1 MPLDPLK
8 TTGIIKESFTRYL
21 TSSFHIRD
29 HKLRQLFYEEVEN
42 YGYMNGPI
50 LEATPPFKSECT
62 LKNLAEEGLISGV
75 AQQILMSCFPYLE
88 NKPLYTHQEKSIRKV
103 INNRNIL
110 ISSGTGS
117 GKTECFLIPI
127 LNSLINEHK
136 AGQLDHGVRALL
148 LYPMNAL
155 ANDQLRRLRDISAIM
170 EKDFPDVQITFGRY
184 VGDTRQTKKEAIEN
198 FRVTNPDKKL
208 VKGEL
213 LSREEMQKTPPH
225 ILITNYAMLE
235 YLMLRPDDSPLFDG
249 EYANKWKFLVLDE
262 AHIYNGAQGVE
273 MGMLLR
279 RLKDRICEG
288 QPGKLRC
295 IATSATLVKEEED
308 FDKVVEF
315 ANNLFGEVFDKQ
327 DIIKGERI
335 DILSSEE
342 VIDFPKELY
351 LDLDRI
357 IQETDEQKVDTDF
370 FIQVLKERKIPETL
384 ITDAKTKSDKSAK
397 KFLYEIL
404 LKDRRIFLLRNLLKE
419 SSQKLE
425 DILLKEKLQ
434 DIDLE
439 SLISLINIAV
449 WSKPH
454 KDSLPLLPARYHL
467 FVRAPEG
474 VFVSFYPETEIFLER
489 REVTDKGNAVF
500 ELATCR
506 RCGQEYL
513 VGNIVDGKLRHPFS
527 EIDTKG
533 KNKYFLITENTQ
545 IEDDEDE
552 GVAVAEE
559 TSEIYKIWKLCT
571 QCGTI
576 EEEETP
582 KCDCSKE
589 PNSIRTIKEIKF
601 ETDTL
606 NKCHSCGLRSIN
618 IVREFVF
625 QQDAPTSVLATALFQ
640 NLGTKRQEQKKIL
653 VFSDSRQDAAFFAPY
668 LELTY
673 KRILWR
679 RVIVEA
685 LKQNSSIKDY
695 RLESLCEDALNIALS
710 KNLFDQGMDDKQ
722 KEKEVWGWIIHEFC
736 ALDKRNC
743 LEGTGL
749 LSFSIIPPNEWM
761 PINELLEPPW
771 NLTIEEAKALYKML
785 LDTFRYNK
793 AITFPKEGPTP
804 QDEIFSRFNRNKEY
818 RFRGEVS
825 DNRNQI
831 YSFLPNVSRNNS
843 RLEFLK
849 KLNKKITEEE
859 IDNAECRKLL
869 GKIWNDLHSNWK
881 NSTLELINDSRH
893 GILFQLNYKFWQVNL
908 AQLDAHLFSCDKCGV
923 ILSNNVRGACP
934 TFGCDGNV
942 RPIDS
947 HKKEV
952 IERNHYRYLYEN
964 LSITN
969 LTAEEHTAQLKQD
982 EGTQVQNNF
991 ISGNINVLSCST
1003 TFELG
1008 VDLGELETIFLRNV
1022 PPEPAN
1028 YIQRAGR
1035 AGRRLDSV
1043 GFTLTFAQLRSHDL
1057 TYFKDPQKMVDG
1069 KIKPPVVQ
1077 IKNEKIVRRHL
1088 HSIVL
1093 SRFFREHPDYFGVVD
1108 CFFRLEKIGDTGRQK
1123 LIEYLNSKPDF
1134 ILESLHRTI
1143 PEEMQTQFGV
1153 ERWNWTKDF
1162 IENDSSLEIAEVK
1175 LKDEYENL
1183 QGFIEEKKLAWN
1195 NATNQS
1201 ERNKLNYVIGWAEDR
1216 LKTIRN
1222 RQLIDFL
1229 ASSNVIPK
1237 YGFPVDVV
1245 ELAINSHIPEAK
1257 KIQLDRDLR
1266 IAIAEFAPS
1275 SQVVAKGLIW
1285 ESAGLRLLKN
1295 KAWPLYWYSECPNCG
1310 TFNLV
1315 DNAKIEEKLID
1326 ITCIGCKQKINR
1338 GNIHKFIKPSFGFV
1352 TNRETEPKRPED
1364 SRPKREFSTR
1374 PYFFDYKKDPV
1385 ENKFSIGNF
1394 SMVTNYSSSGELAV
1408 ICKGKKGAGFYVCFD
1423 CGSSYKERK
1432 SGEHKRPNGEKCSGT
1447 IRGPLHLGHTFTT
1460 DVLSILFEKF
1470 DKTETAMDGSFWLS
1484 LLYAI
1489 LEGTSQSL
1497 GIRRQD
1503 LDGCLYPFQN
1513 KIALVLFD
1521 SVPGGAGHVKRITEE
1536 NNLEEILIA
1545 TYNRL
1550 KSCQCGLETS
1560 CYSCLRN
1567 YQNQFC
1573 HDKLKRGLVVEFLG
1587 KNLF

>member
-1 MPLDPLK
+1 MSLDPLK
-8 TTGIIKESFTRYL
+8 TTEIIKESFTRYL

-29 HKLRQLFYEEVEN
+29 HKLRQLFYEEVEKF
-42 YGYMNGPI
+42 GYMNGPI

-62 LKNLAEEGLISGV
+62 LKNLAEEGLISAV

-88 NKPLYTHQEKSIRKV
+88 GKLLYTHQEKSIRKV

-127 LNSLINEHK
+127 LNHLINEHK
-136 AGQLDHGVRALL
+136 AGQLGHGVRALL

-184 VGDTRQTKKEAIEN
+184 VGDTKQTKKEAIEN
-198 FRVTNPDKKL
+198 FRFTNPGKEP
-208 VKGEL
+208 VKNEL

-225 ILITNYAMLE
+225 IIITNYAMLE

-279 RLKDRICEG
+279 RLKDRVCEG
-288 QPGKLRC
+288 QTGKLQC
-295 IATSATLVKEEED
+295 IATGATLVKEDED
-308 FDKVVEF
+308 FDKVAEF
-315 ANNLFGEVFDKQ
+315 ANNLFGETFEKQ
-327 DIIKGERI
+327 DIIKGEKI
-335 DILSSEE
+335 SIPSPEAM
-342 VIDFPKELY
+342 IDFPKEIY
-351 LDLDRI
+351 LALDKI
-357 IQETDEQKVDTDF
+357 IQETDEQKLDAEF
-370 FIQVLKERKIPETL
+370 FIQILKENNIPKSL

-404 LKDRRIFLLRNLLKE
+404 LKDRRISLLRNLLKE

-425 DILLKEKLQ
+425 DILQKEKLS
-434 DIDLE
+434 DIDRE

-449 WSKPH
+449 WSRPD
-454 KDSLPLLPARYHL
+454 KDSLPLLPARYHV

-474 VFVSFYPETEIFLER
+474 VFVSFYSEPKIFLER
-489 REVTDKGNAVF
+489 REVTDDCHAVF

-527 EIDTKG
+527 EIDTPR
-533 KNKYFLITENTQ
+533 KNKYFLITEDTK

-559 TSEIYKIWKLCT
+559 ISELDKVWKLCT
-571 QCGTI
+571 KCGLM
-576 EEEETP
+576 EEEEIP
-582 KCDCSKE
+582 KCDCPKE
-589 PNSIRTIKEIKF
+589 PNSVRTLIEINFK
-601 ETDTL
+601 TDTL

-640 NLGTKRQEQKKIL
+640 NLDVKKQGQKKIL

-685 LKQNSSIKDY
+685 LKQNESIKDY
-695 RLESLCEDALNIALS
+695 RLESLCGDVLNIALA

-722 KEKEVWGWIIHEFC
+722 KKKETWGWIIHEFC

-761 PINELLEPPW
+761 PINELLEPPL

-804 QDEIFSRFNRNKEY
+804 QDEIFKRFNRNKEY
-818 RFRGEVS
+818 RFRGEIS

-831 YSFLPNVSRNNS
+831 YSFLPTVKRNNS

-849 KLNKKITEEE
+849 KLNKKITGEE
-859 IDNAECRKLL
+859 IDNAKCRKLL
-869 GKIWNDLHSNWK
+869 GKIWNDIQSYWK
-881 NSTLELINDSRH
+881 DSSIELISDRRH
-893 GILFQLNYKFWQVNL
+893 GILYQLNYQFWRVNITKM
-908 AQLDAHLFSCDKCGV
+908 DPNLFSCDKCGV
-923 ILSNNVRGACP
+923 ILSHNVRRACP
-934 TFGCDGNV
+934 TFGCDGDVNL
-942 RPIDS
+942 IDS
-947 HKKEV
+947 YKKEI

-969 LTAEEHTAQLKQD
+969 LKAEEHTAQLKQD
-982 EGTQVQNNF
+982 EATQVQNNF
-991 ISGNINVLSCST
+991 ISGKINVLSCTT

-1008 VDLGELETIFLRNV
+1008 VDLGELETIFLRNI

-1028 YIQRAGR
+1028 YIQRSGR

-1057 TYFKDPQKMVDG
+1057 TYFKEPQKMVEG

-1093 SRFFREHPDYFGVVD
+1093 SRFFREYPDYFGVVD
-1108 CFFRLEKIGDTGRQK
+1108 SFFRLERIGDPGRQK
-1123 LIEYLNSKPDF
+1123 LIEYLTSKPDF

-1143 PEEMQTQFGV
+1143 PEEMQTQFGL
-1153 ERWNWTKDF
+1153 ERWDWTKNF
-1162 IENDSSLEIAEVK
+1162 IENDGSLVIAEAK
-1175 LKDEYENL
+1175 LKDEYEEL
-1183 QGFIEEKKLAWN
+1183 KSFIEIKKQAWN
-1195 NATNQS
+1195 KAANQS

-1222 RQLIDFL
+1222 RQLINYL

-1245 ELAINSHIPEAK
+1245 ELSINSHIPEAK
-1257 KIQLDRDLR
+1257 KVQLERDLR
-1266 IAIAEFAPS
+1266 IAISEFAPS

-1310 TFNLV
+1310 KFNLQ
-1315 DNAKIEEKLID
+1315 NATIEEKLTE
-1326 ITCIGCKQKINR
+1326 ITCTDCQQSISR
-1338 GNIHKFIKPSFGFV
+1338 GEIHKFIVPQFGFV
-1352 TNRETEPKRPED
+1352 TNRETEPKRPEE

-1385 ENKFSIGNF
+1385 ENKFPIGNIG
-1394 SMVTNYSSSGELAV
+1394 MVTNYSSSGELAV
-1408 ICKGKKGAGFYVCFD
+1408 ICKGKKGIGFYVCFD
-1423 CGSSYKERK
+1423 CGSSFKERK

-1460 DVLSILFEKF
+1460 DVLSILFEKYV
-1470 DKTETAMDGSFWLS
+1470 KLETPTDVSFWLS

-1503 LDGCLYPFQN
+1503 LDGCLYPYKN
-1513 KIALVLFD
+1513 KTALVLFD
-1521 SVPGGAGHVKRITEE
+1521 NVPGGAGHVKRITAE
-1536 NNLEEILIA
+1536 NNLAEILIA

-1550 KSCQCGLETS
+1550 KNCQCGLETS

-1573 HDKLKRGLVVEFLG
+1573 HDKLKRGLVMEFLE